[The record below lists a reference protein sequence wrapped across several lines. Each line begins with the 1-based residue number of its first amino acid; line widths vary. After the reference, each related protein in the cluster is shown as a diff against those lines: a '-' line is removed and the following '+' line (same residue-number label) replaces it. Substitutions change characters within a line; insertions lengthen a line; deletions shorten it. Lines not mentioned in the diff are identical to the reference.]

1 MGGELDLLKPKKAAN
16 RVMLRAGSV
25 PNSTQ
30 VVWFSSPRTT
40 PPNMP
45 DPLRI
50 DKESAWFRW
59 DMASPVRRTTLDLF
73 HLNAVRRP
81 MVFEPKFISF
91 DCYGTSSEYG
101 VSRLTDIR
109 RLPALL
115 GH

>member
-1 MGGELDLLKPKKAAN
+1 
-16 RVMLRAGSV
+16 
-25 PNSTQ
+25 
-30 VVWFSSPRTT
+30 
-40 PPNMP
+40 
-45 DPLRI
+45 
-50 DKESAWFRW
+50 
-59 DMASPVRRTTLDLF
+59 
-73 HLNAVRRP
+73 